1 MAPRIDASRKIVI
14 EDISPQLDCG
24 RYAVKREVGDTL
36 EVSAD
41 IFKEGH
47 DAIAAA
53 VLYRAEDSTHWH
65 EARMHFV
72 ENDRWAGSVQLER
85 NTRYYYTVA
94 AWTDWFGSWREELR
108 KKFDAGQDVA
118 SELLEGANIVRR
130 SVDQA
135 AGEDRQRLRQMLTS
149 LEDEQGSQTERVKLG
164 TAITQISARTPA
176 STAMTAIT
184 LDHLSGGRVILG
196 LGVSGPQVVEGWYGQ
211 DYAKPLART
220 REYVDIVRRI
230 VARDEPV
237 SYAGEHYAMPL
248 QGGTGLGKPL
258 KSIVRPLRTDIPIYL
273 GAEGPKNVALAAEIG
288 DGWLPMFFSPKADD
302 FYRAALAEG
311 FARPGARHTAD
322 DFEVA
327 CVVPVVPGDDVEAC
341 ADLLRPN
348 LALYIGGMGA
358 RDRNFHKDVF
368 ERLGYGAECEKI
380 QDAYLDGR
388 KADAAA
394 AVPTAMVED
403 VYLVGPPDKIRDDL
417 ERWRETCVT
426 SLLVAGPRDLLEQI
440 TEIVNG

>member
-1 MAPRIDASRKIVI
+1 MKLGLIVGYWPSSGPPVDAVDQI
-14 EDISPQLDCG
+14 
-24 RYAVKREVGDTL
+24 T
-36 EVSAD
+36 
-41 IFKEGH
+41 
-47 DAIAAA
+47 AA
-53 VLYRAEDSTHWH
+53 
-65 EARMHFV
+65 
-72 ENDRWAGSVQLER
+72 
-85 NTRYYYTVA
+85 
-94 AWTDWFGSWREELR
+94 EELG
-108 KKFDAGQDVA
+108 FDSIWT
-118 SELLEGANIVRR
+118 SEAYGSDCFTPLAWW
-130 SVDQA
+130 
-135 AGEDRQRLRQMLTS
+135 
-149 LEDEQGSQTERVKLG
+149 GSQTTRVKLG

-184 LDHLSGGRVILG
+184 LDHLSGGRLILG

-237 SYAGEHYAMPL
+237 SYVGEHYAMPF

-258 KSIVRPLRTDIPIYL
+258 KSIVRPLRSDIPIYL

-302 FYRAALAEG
+302 FYRKALDEG
-311 FARPGARHTAD
+311 FSRPGARHTAD

-327 CVVPVVPGDDVEAC
+327 CVVPVVPGDDLEAC
-341 ADLLRPN
+341 ADVLRPN

-368 ERLGYGAECEKI
+368 VRLGYEAECDKI
-380 QDAYLDGR
+380 QEAYLAGR

-403 VYLVGPPDKIRDDL
+403 VYLVGPPAKIRDDMA
-417 ERWRETCVT
+417 RWRETCVT
-426 SLLVAGPRDLLEQI
+426 TLLVAGPGPLLHQIADL
-440 TEIVNG
+440 VNG